1 MFEKTLKFWA
11 GSYKNASN
19 PPTYLTNTGCGHK
32 AQSLSLN
39 RAPKMR
45 EIQQFFFRLRL
56 VSKSLKNTN
65 NPQSKPL

>member
-11 GSYKNASN
+11 ASYKNASN
-19 PPTYLTNTGCGHK
+19 PPTYLTNTGYGHK

-56 VSKSLKNTN
+56 VSKMFEEYQQ
-65 NPQSKPL
+65 PAI